1 MQFIRF
7 DDAGKWSKHDLIGFT
22 LDRNVLLV
30 SKLCRLFSFLFF
42 FIQKEQTENKKLQ
55 KRVEEMER
63 AVRGM
68 EDKFE

>member
-1 MQFIRF
+1 MF
-7 DDAGKWSKHDLIGFT
+7 
-22 LDRNVLLV
+22 
-30 SKLCRLFSFLFF
+30 FLFQNCVDSF
-42 FIQKEQTENKKLQ
+42 HYPFLKIQKEQTENKKLQ

>member
-1 MQFIRF
+1 MP
-7 DDAGKWSKHDLIGFT
+7 
-22 LDRNVLLV
+22 
-30 SKLCRLFSFLFF
+30 FLFQNCVDSFHSSF
-42 FIQKEQTENKKLQ
+42 FKIQKEQTENKKLQ